1 MLDQINLPRYSKYYE
16 KGGRMKVLSKYS
28 IGTGDRFGRQG
39 EAQIRAFQLLA
50 AKGVEASIVWNK
62 SNREHVIIG
71 TGPQDQREAADAA
84 VAATGFTGHYCVDA
98 DHISLQ
104 NVDKYIPWCDF
115 FTIDVADFI
124 GKPASPER
132 VKAFLAARRSLVTD
146 TTAPVRI
153 SAETMEKSAIKYLYA
168 IDEAAKV
175 YARILEGKPDGNFH
189 IEVSMDETD
198 QPQSPAELAVILA
211 AIADAGIPVQTIAPK
226 FSGRFNKGV
235 DYVGDVKAFLKEFE
249 EDATVAVWA
258 SKTFSLPP
266 SLKLSVHSGS
276 DKFSI
281 YPGIKEIIKKL
292 GCGFHLK
299 TAGTTW
305 LEELIGLAEAGG
317 AGLALAK
324 RVYAQA
330 YARYDELAG
339 PYASVIDISMAR
351 LPAPAAVNAW
361 DSEAYVSAL
370 RHDKKNPRFN
380 QDLRQLLHIGYKVAA
395 EMGKEYMDALETYEE
410 SIGRNVSVN
419 LFERH
424 LTPLFLG

>member
-1 MLDQINLPRYSKYYE
+1 
-16 KGGRMKVLSKYS
+16 MKILSKYS
-28 IGTGDRFGRQG
+28 VGTGDRFGRQG
-39 EAQIRAFQLLA
+39 EAQISAFQLLA
-50 AKGVEASIVWNK
+50 AKGVDASIVWNK

-71 TGPQDQREAADAA
+71 TDPRDQRESADAA
-84 VAATGFTGHYCVDA
+84 IAATGFKGQYCVDA
-98 DHISLQ
+98 DHIGLQ
-104 NVDKYIPWCDF
+104 NVDKFIPWCDF

-132 VKAFLAARRSLVTD
+132 IAAFLGARQSLVGD
-146 TTAPVRI
+146 KTAPVVI
-153 SAETMEKSAIKYLYA
+153 SPAIMEKSATKYLYA

-175 YARILEGKPDGNFH
+175 YARILQAKPDGDFH
-189 IEVSMDETD
+189 VEISMDETD
-198 QPQSPAELAVILA
+198 EPQSPAELAVILA

-235 DYVGDVKAFLKEFE
+235 DYVGDVKGFLKEFE
-249 EDATVAVWA
+249 EDATVATWA
-258 SKTFSLPP
+258 AKAFSLPP

-281 YPGIKEIIKKL
+281 YPGIREIVKKL
-292 GCGFHLK
+292 GCGLHLK

-317 AGLALAK
+317 EGLAIAK

-351 LPAPAAVNAW
+351 LPAPGTVNAW
-361 DSEAYVSAL
+361 DSAAYVAAL
-370 RHDKKNPRFN
+370 RHDQKNPRFN
-380 QDLRQLLHIGYKVAA
+380 ADLRQLLHIGYKVAA
-395 EMGKEYMDALETYEE
+395 EMGKEYLDALDTYED
-410 SIGRNVSVN
+410 SISRNVSVN

-424 LTPLFLG
+424 LSPLFLG